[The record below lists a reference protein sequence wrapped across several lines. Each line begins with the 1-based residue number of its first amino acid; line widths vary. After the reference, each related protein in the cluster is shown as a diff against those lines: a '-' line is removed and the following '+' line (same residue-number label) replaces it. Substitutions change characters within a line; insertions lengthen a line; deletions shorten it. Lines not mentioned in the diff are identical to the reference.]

1 MFSWIRLE
9 LHLSSDIKDT
19 LRGDEAEVNHHG
31 RSVTAGGKENSIT
44 PVEAGMKKSMEN
56 PPSYNNL
63 VSVREDVQVK
73 MEIAIRIAG
82 TVKH

>member
-1 MFSWIRLE
+1 M
-9 LHLSSDIKDT
+9 
-19 LRGDEAEVNHHG
+19 RGEETEVNHHG
-31 RSVTAGGKENSIT
+31 RSVTVGGKENSIT

-73 MEIAIRIAG
+73 MEIAIRIRE